1 MSSIFSIFGVD
12 WSMLIVQVF
21 NFGLLLGVL
30 WYFLYTP
37 LLTLLDERQKKIEK
51 GVKDAEIA
59 EKTLMNASDEGKS
72 ILTKANKDA
81 EAAIQNGKKLAEKEA
96 QDIVAAAQKRH
107 DALLKEAEQKA
118 AEEKRKSLQE
128 AEREIAK
135 LVVLGVEKAITKQ

>member
-37 LLTLLDERQKKIEK
+37 LLSLLDERQKKIEK
-51 GVKDAEIA
+51 GVKDAETA
-59 EKTLMNASDEGKS
+59 EKTLMQASDEGKS
-72 ILTKANKDA
+72 ILTKATKDA

-96 QDIVAAAQKRH
+96 LDIVVAAQKRH

-118 AEEKRKSLQE
+118 AEEKRKSLQQ
-128 AEREIAK
+128 AEHEIAK

>member
-37 LLTLLDERQKKIEK
+37 LLSLLDERQKKIEK
-51 GVKDAEIA
+51 GVKDAETA
-59 EKTLMNASDEGKS
+59 EKTLMQASDEGKS
-72 ILTKANKDA
+72 ILTKATKDA

-96 QDIVAAAQKRH
+96 LDIVAAAQKRH

-118 AEEKRKSLQE
+118 AEEKRKSLQQ
-128 AEREIAK
+128 AEHEIAK